1 MRETS
6 QWKFEQ
12 IPIKNKE
19 VRIFEVVIYQ
29 TQIGNSMTYHAS
41 STSICSVLKKSKIFI
56 FPQEKFQPYMHP
68 KYNNCKYVSILPL
81 QGTNI
86 YSVINNEE
94 NMILWNIM
102 HKANEGELV

>member
-1 MRETS
+1 
-6 QWKFEQ
+6 
-12 IPIKNKE
+12 
-19 VRIFEVVIYQ
+19 
-29 TQIGNSMTYHAS
+29 
-41 STSICSVLKKSKIFI
+41 
-56 FPQEKFQPYMHP
+56 MHP

-102 HKANEGELV
+102 HKANEGELVHNKSQSCQFVFDWSQLQ